1 MPQKARWIILALV
14 ILLAGGWG
22 YRWYQQSRADV
33 ASFVPNDALLVMDSH
48 ALLSSSDPAGLSI
61 QQLPLF
67 STAASRLKRLLYS
80 GTDSVQAQ
88 VLLAKKTIRYSVHPL
103 TKTTFELI
111 FCVPVDTPADQAFV
125 AKLQQPD
132 PNRFRILSR
141 QYAGQT
147 IYELRDL
154 RNQSYG
160 SFLLYRDHLIG
171 SASGLLLENVARH
184 LRQTFRKSTGVTFP
198 ESADN
203 LANLSVNANVLGQ
216 LLANPTANASLL
228 RTFLPQTLTLQ
239 FRRSDSPTH
248 WLGFATDPITNRQ
261 DVADLFAG
269 QTPHRIRNGALIP
282 QRTATLYH
290 LGISDPARFGQS
302 LTTLLRASDNA
313 RLRSRLT
320 RITSLLPN
328 LYNALSGD
336 VTLCR
341 FESSNTAIGQVLI
354 LEATDVQQLSNAIQ
368 GVGYRLGGGVRS
380 AARPNAARPNAARP
394 NAARPNAARP
404 NAARP
409 YLGHQLLPL
418 PVDEL
423 PATLFTNL
431 FAGFSQT
438 WMTQHGTCVVLANS
452 EENLQAWIQQL
463 NSHTVWAT
471 DERLSALLT
480 QTLRPAHFTS
490 FTRLPRSGSSFL
502 RQWPAAWQNLLGP
515 EPFERVENLA
525 YQATY
530 GQDRIL
536 STVIL
541 GRTSRQADTTLLGR
555 VLLRKRIPFNAS
567 LIASP
572 VVAGRLSDPTAQIW
586 AQNSARQFVL
596 LTTDKD
602 KIVQDTTDGPIR
614 SNVVAVD
621 WRNNGQ
627 LQYLFMTSR
636 SLYVADLGL
645 KRVHLQRIALPPGIE
660 TSYLAL
666 LSGNRQQS
674 SIVALMAHRDGSIY
688 ALDRQQQRINRLFTS
703 AKKEPLQLPF
713 QVIDQRGQ
721 LAVLGLQI
729 NGLLHYWEGG
739 PAQATHEAATF
750 PLQLAVTVD
759 NARDTARFAG
769 PALFLPA
776 SNQIVT
782 INANGTLITI
792 NHNGLIIS
800 RKQLYRPLRDGTFRL
815 FPDAEQTGYILLR
828 TTDADVAVLDAQ
840 GNRRFELRGLK
851 PDQTHVQYHRLGAGV
866 EILAVKSGNFTTLYD
881 LSGNRIGNRPIPSD
895 FPVTL
900 QYDDQS
906 NELYIV
912 SSIQKAVQLFSIRI
926 R

>member
-1 MPQKARWIILALV
+1 MPKKARWTILALV
-14 ILLAGGWG
+14 LLLTGGLG
-22 YRWYQQSRADV
+22 YRWYQQSRASV
-33 ASFVPNDALLVMDSH
+33 ASFVPDDALLVMDSH
-48 ALLSSSDPAGLSI
+48 ELLSISDPAGLSI

-67 STAASRLKRLLYS
+67 STAARRLKRLLYS
-80 GTDSVQAQ
+80 ATDSTQNQA
-88 VLLAKKTIRYSVHPL
+88 LLAKKTIRYSVHPL
-103 TKTTFELI
+103 TKTTSELI
-111 FCVPVDTPADQAFV
+111 FCVPVDTPTDQAFV
-125 AKLQQPD
+125 EKLQHPD

-184 LRQTFRKSTGVTFP
+184 LRQLFRKSTGVTFP

-216 LLANPTANASLL
+216 LLAGQTANSSLL

-248 WLGFATDPITNRQ
+248 WLGFATDPVTNRQ
-261 DVADLFAG
+261 EVADLFAG
-269 QTPHRIRNGALIP
+269 QTPHRIRNGALVP

-302 LTTLLRASDNA
+302 LTTLLRTSDNA
-313 RLRSRLT
+313 RLQSRLT
-320 RITSLLPN
+320 RIAPLLPN

-336 VTLCR
+336 VILCR

-368 GVGYRLGGGVRS
+368 GVSYRLSGGGKS
-380 AARPNAARPNAARP
+380 AARPNT
-394 NAARPNAARP
+394 ARPNAARP

-409 YLGHQLLPL
+409 YLGHKLLPL

-438 WMTQHGTCVVLANS
+438 WMTQHGKCVVLANS
-452 EENLQAWIQQL
+452 EENLQAWIQQM

-471 DERLSALLT
+471 DERLSALLK

-490 FTRLPRSGSSFL
+490 FTRLPRSGASFL
-502 RQWPAAWQNLLGP
+502 KQWPAAWQNLLGP
-515 EPFERVENLA
+515 QPFERVENLA

-530 GQDRIL
+530 DADRIL

-614 SNVVAVD
+614 SNVVAID

-636 SLYVADLGL
+636 SLYVADLGR
-645 KRVHLQRIALPPGIE
+645 KRVHLQRIALPAGLE
-660 TSYLAL
+660 TRYLTL
-666 LSGNRQQS
+666 LSGSQQQS

-688 ALDRQQQRINRLFTS
+688 ALDRQQQRITRLFTS
-703 AKKEPLQLPF
+703 AKKEPLLLPF

-721 LAVLGLQI
+721 LAVLGLQT

-739 PAQATHEAATF
+739 PAQAATHEAAQF
-750 PLQLAVTVD
+750 PLKLAI
-759 NARDTARFAG
+759 NAKNPRDSLRFAG

-782 INANGTLITI
+782 ITTNGELITAGP
-792 NHNGLIIS
+792 NGLITS

-828 TTDADVAVLDAQ
+828 TTDADVAVLNAQ

-851 PDQTHVQYHRLGAGV
+851 PDQTHVQYHRLGASV

-900 QYDDQS
+900 QFDDQS

>member
-1 MPQKARWIILALV
+1 MLLGV
-14 ILLAGGWG
+14 LLAGGAG
-22 YRWYQQSRADV
+22 YRWYHQSRQSV
-33 ASFVPNDALLVMDSH
+33 ASFVPTDALLVMDSH
-48 ALLSSSDPAGLSI
+48 ELLTRSDPAGLSL

-67 STAASRLKRLLYS
+67 STAVQRLKRLLYS
-80 GTDSVQAQ
+80 ATDSAHTQA
-88 VLLAKKTIRYSVHPL
+88 LLAKKTIRYSVHPL
-103 TKTTFELI
+103 TKTTFEI
-111 FCVPVDTPADQAFV
+111 VFCLPVGPADQSFLQQ
-125 AKLQQPD
+125 LQQPD

-141 QYAGQT
+141 RYAGQT
-147 IYELRDL
+147 IYDLRDL

-160 SFLLYRDHLIG
+160 SFLLYQDHLIG
-171 SASGLLLENVARH
+171 SPSALLLENVARH
-184 LRQTFRKSTGVTFP
+184 LNQFFRTSTGVDFP

-203 LANLSVNANVLGQ
+203 LANLHVNANVLGQ
-216 LLANPTANASLL
+216 LLADSAANASLL

-239 FRRSDSPTH
+239 FRRSASPTH
-248 WLGFATDPITNRQ
+248 WLGFANDPITNREK
-261 DVADLFAG
+261 VAQLFAG

-290 LGISDPARFGQS
+290 LGISDPTRFGQS
-302 LTTLLRASDNA
+302 LTALLRATDNI
-313 RLRSRLT
+313 RLRA
-320 RITSLLPN
+320 RIGRIAPLLPN
-328 LYNALSGD
+328 LYKALSGD
-336 VTLCR
+336 VILCR
-341 FESSNTAIGQVLI
+341 SESSNTAIGQVLI
-354 LEATDVQQLSNAIQ
+354 LEAPDVKALSQSIQ
-368 GVGYRLGGGVRS
+368 RVAFQLGGGNRS
-380 AARPNAARPNAARP
+380 AAWPV
-394 NAARPNAARP
+394 AARPNAARP

-409 YLGHQLLPL
+409 YLGHRLLPL
-418 PVDEL
+418 PIDEL
-423 PATLFTNL
+423 PATLFSTL

-438 WMTQHGTCVVLANS
+438 WMTQHGRCVVLANS
-452 EENLQAWIQQL
+452 EENLQAWIQQV
-463 NSHTVWAT
+463 NSQAVWAT

-490 FTRLPRSGSSFL
+490 FTRLPRSGSSFVQ
-502 RQWPAAWQNLLGP
+502 QWPAAWQNLLGP
-515 EPFERVENLA
+515 APFERVENLA

-536 STVIL
+536 STVVL
-541 GRTSRQADTTLLGR
+541 GRTSRQADTTVLGR
-555 VLLRKRIPFNAS
+555 VLLRKRIAFNAS

-627 LQYLFMTSR
+627 LQYLFMTDR
-636 SLYVADLGL
+636 SLYVADLGT
-645 KRVHLQRIALPPGIE
+645 KRVQLQRIALPAGLE
-660 TSYLAL
+660 TKYLAL
-666 LSGNRQQS
+666 LSGSRQQS

-688 ALDRQQQRINRLFTS
+688 ALDRQQQRLIRLVS
-703 AKKEPLQLPF
+703 ATGKVPVQLPF
-713 QVIDQRGQ
+713 QVIDQQGQ
-721 LAVLGLQI
+721 LAVLGLQT
-729 NGLLHYWEGG
+729 NGLLHFWTAGAG
-739 PAQATHEAATF
+739 RATLTEVVRF
-750 PLQLAVTVD
+750 PVRLTAS
-759 NARDTARFAG
+759 RDSVRFAG

-782 INANGTLITI
+782 VTTGGELLTL
-792 NHNGLIIS
+792 GPDGQLIS

-866 EILAVKSGNFTTLYD
+866 DVLAVKSGNFTTLYD

>member
-1 MPQKARWIILALV
+1 MPKKAHWTILALV
-14 ILLAGGWG
+14 LLLAGGLG
-22 YRWYQQSRADV
+22 YHWYQQSQSV

-48 ALLSSSDPAGLSI
+48 ALLSNSDPAGLSI

-67 STAASRLKRLLYS
+67 STAAQRLKRLLYS
-80 GTDSVQAQ
+80 ATDSAQAQ
-88 VLLAKKTIRYSVHPL
+88 SLLTKKTIQYSVHPL
-103 TKTTFELI
+103 TKTTVELI
-111 FCVPVDTPADQAFV
+111 FCVPIDTPADGAFV

-160 SFLLYRDHLIG
+160 SFLFYHDHLIG

-216 LLANPTANASLL
+216 LLANPTANASVL
-228 RTFLPQTLTLQ
+228 RTFLPHTLTLQ

-269 QTPHRIRNGALIP
+269 QTPHRIRIGALIP

-341 FESSNTAIGQVLI
+341 FESSNTAIGQILI

-368 GVGYRLGGGVRS
+368 GVGYRLGGGIKS
-380 AARPNAARPNAARP
+380 
-394 NAARPNAARP
+394 
-404 NAARP
+404 AARP

-438 WMTQHGTCVVLANS
+438 WMTQHGKCVVLANS

-490 FTRLPRSGSSFL
+490 FTRLPRSGSSFI
-502 RQWPAAWQNLLGP
+502 RQWPVAWQNLLGP

-645 KRVHLQRIALPPGIE
+645 KRVHLQRIALPAGLE

-674 SIVALMAHRDGSIY
+674 AIVALMAHRDGSIY

-703 AKKEPLQLPF
+703 SQKGSIQLPF

-721 LAVLGLQI
+721 LAVLGLQT
-729 NGLLHYWEGG
+729 NGLLHYWAGG
-739 PAQATHEAATF
+739 PTQAAAHEAVKF

-792 NHNGLIIS
+792 NPNGLIVS

-900 QYDDQS
+900 QYDDGS

>member
-1 MPQKARWIILALV
+1 MNLRRWTILAILSLLV
-14 ILLAGGWG
+14 GGLG
-22 YRWYQQSRADV
+22 YRWYQQSRAAV

-48 ALLSSSDPAGLSI
+48 ELLTNSDPAGLSI

-67 STAASRLKRLLYS
+67 STAVQRLKRLLYS
-80 GTDSVQAQ
+80 ATDSAQVQA
-88 VLLAKKTIRYSVHPL
+88 LLAQKTIRYSVHPL
-103 TKTTFELI
+103 TRSAFEII
-111 FCVPVDTPADQAFV
+111 FCVPVGTPADQGFLQR
-125 AKLQQPD
+125 LQQPD

-171 SASGLLLENVARH
+171 SPSALLLENVARH
-184 LRQTFRKSTGVTFP
+184 LSQFFRTSTGVDFP
-198 ESADN
+198 ESAAN
-203 LANLSVNANVLGQ
+203 LANLYVNADVLGQ
-216 LLANPTANASLL
+216 LLSNPAANASLL

-261 DVADLFAG
+261 DVANLFAG

-313 RLRSRLT
+313 RLRSRLS

-336 VTLCR
+336 VILCR

-354 LEATDVQQLSNAIQ
+354 LEGTNVQQLSNAIQ
-368 GVGYRLGGGVRS
+368 GVAYRLGGGAKS
-380 AARPNAARPNAARP
+380 AARPV
-394 NAARPNAARP
+394 
-404 NAARP
+404 AARP

-438 WMTQHGTCVVLANS
+438 WMTQHGRCVVLANS
-452 EENLQAWIQQL
+452 EENLQAWIQQM

-502 RQWPAAWQNLLGP
+502 NQWPTPWQNLLGP

-572 VVAGRLSDPTAQIW
+572 VVAGRLSDPGAQIW
-586 AQNSARQFVL
+586 AQNSAQQFVL

-645 KRVHLQRIALPPGIE
+645 KRVQLQRIALPAGIE

-703 AKKEPLQLPF
+703 PKKEPLQLPF

-721 LAVLGLQI
+721 LAVLGLQTD
-729 NGLLHYWEGG
+729 GFLHYWEGG
-739 PAQATHEAATF
+739 ATQTINREATRF
-750 PLQLAVTVD
+750 PLKLAINSED
-759 NARDTARFAG
+759 ARDSVRFAG

-782 INANGTLITI
+782 VNANGELITVGS
-792 NHNGLIIS
+792 NGLIIS

-900 QYDDQS
+900 QFDDAS

>member
-1 MPQKARWIILALV
+1 MPKNGWWIILALSA
-14 ILLAGGWG
+14 LLAGGLG
-22 YRWYQQSRADV
+22 YGWYQQSRASV
-33 ASFVPNDALLVMDSH
+33 ASFVPADALLVMDSH
-48 ALLSSSDPAGLSI
+48 ELLTNSDPAGLSI

-67 STAASRLKRLLYS
+67 STAVQRLKRLLYS
-80 GTDSVQAQ
+80 ATDSTQAQ
-88 VLLAKKTIRYSVHPL
+88 ALLAKKTIRYSVHPL
-103 TKTTFELI
+103 TKTALDLI
-111 FCVPVDTPADQAFV
+111 FCVPLDAPADGVFLQR
-125 AKLQQPD
+125 LQQPD
-132 PNRFRILSR
+132 PNQFRLLSR

-147 IYELRDL
+147 IFELRDL

-160 SFLLYRDHLIG
+160 SFLLYHDHLIG
-171 SASGLLLENVARH
+171 SPSALLLENVARH
-184 LRQTFRKSTGVTFP
+184 LNQFFRTSTGVTFP

-203 LANLSVNANVLGQ
+203 LAHLYLNANVLGQ
-216 LLANPTANASLL
+216 FLADPTANASLL

-239 FRRSDSPTH
+239 FRRSASPTH

-261 DVADLFAG
+261 EVAGLFAG

-302 LTTLLRASDNA
+302 LTALLRATNNTQ
-313 RLRSRLT
+313 LRT
-320 RITSLLPN
+320 RIGRVASLLPG

-336 VTLCR
+336 VILCR
-341 FESSNTAIGQVLI
+341 SESSNTAIGQVLI
-354 LEATDVQQLSNAIQ
+354 LEATDVKVLSQAIQ
-368 GVGYRLGGGVRS
+368 RVAFQLGGGTTS
-380 AARPNAARPNAARP
+380 AAKPIAARPNV
-394 NAARPNAARP
+394 
-404 NAARP
+404 ARP

-418 PVDEL
+418 PVSEL

-438 WMTQHGTCVVLANS
+438 WMTQHGRCVVLANS
-452 EENLQAWIQQL
+452 EENLQNWIQQV
-463 NSHTVWAT
+463 NSHAVWAT

-502 RQWPAAWQNLLGP
+502 GQWPAAWQNLLGP
-515 EPFERVENLA
+515 APFDRVENLA

-536 STVIL
+536 STVVL
-541 GRTSRQADTTLLGR
+541 GRTARQADTTVLGR

-627 LQYLFMTSR
+627 LQYLFMTDR
-636 SLYVADLGL
+636 SLYVADLGT
-645 KRVHLQRIALPPGIE
+645 KRVHLQRIALPAGLE

-666 LSGNRQQS
+666 LSGSRQQS

-688 ALDRQQQRINRLFTS
+688 ALDRQQQRLTKLGS
-703 AKKEPLQLPF
+703 APGKVPLLLPF
-713 QVIDQRGQ
+713 QVIDQQGQ
-721 LAVLGLQI
+721 LAVLGLQT
-729 NGLLHYWEGG
+729 NGLLHFWTMASGRTTLTDS
-739 PAQATHEAATF
+739 AHF
-750 PLQLAVTVD
+750 PVRLTAS
-759 NARDTARFAG
+759 RDSVRFAG
-769 PALFLPA
+769 PALWLPA
-776 SNQIVT
+776 SNQFATVT
-782 INANGTLITI
+782 TEGELLTLGPTG
-792 NHNGLIIS
+792 GLIS

-815 FPDAEQTGYILLR
+815 FPDAEQTGYVLLR

-851 PDQTHVQYHRLGAGV
+851 PNQTHVQYHRLGAGV
-866 EILAVKSGNFTTLYD
+866 EVLAVKSGNFTTLYD
-881 LSGNRIGNRPIPSD
+881 LAGNRIGNRPIPSD